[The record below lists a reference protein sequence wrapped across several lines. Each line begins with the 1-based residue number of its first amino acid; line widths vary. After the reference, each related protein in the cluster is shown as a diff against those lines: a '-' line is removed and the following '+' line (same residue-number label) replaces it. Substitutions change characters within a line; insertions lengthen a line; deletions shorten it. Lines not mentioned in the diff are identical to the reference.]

1 MREVEKVGEESR
13 LGEEEEALEGA
24 EARDEGL
31 VADEELEEGAVGVGI
46 GSVEE
51 CVQSMGFMIS
61 T

>member
-1 MREVEKVGEESR
+1 MGEEGR
-13 LGEEEEALEGA
+13 LGEEKEALERA

-51 CVQSMGFMIS
+51 CVQSMGFIIS